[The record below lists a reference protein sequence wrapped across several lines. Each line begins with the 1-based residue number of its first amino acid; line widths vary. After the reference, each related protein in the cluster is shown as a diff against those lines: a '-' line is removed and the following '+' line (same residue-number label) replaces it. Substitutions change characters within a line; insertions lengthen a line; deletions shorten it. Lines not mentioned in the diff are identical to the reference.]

1 MEKNK
6 ETKTLSPKLDVV
18 FQALFGEIGN
28 ERITK
33 GFLETILKRK
43 IESIDL
49 SKNPILRREFKDD
62 KLGVL
67 DILAELDGKEKCNIE
82 MQLIDQSNIIERIL
96 YYWSRLYTRQI
107 KTGEDYSLLE
117 KTIVILITDFEV
129 KNLKEMDYHSVWKIM
144 DNKTGGKILTDKLE
158 IDIIELPKIKG
169 REKDKDK
176 LLDWLYFLENPKSER
191 VTEKMGEN
199 KEIKEAT
206 EKLDS
211 LSEDERMQR
220 IADLRLKAIMDEKA
234 IYAKGL
240 EDGEKK
246 REEELKERIEELR
259 QKAIMDE
266 KAIYAKGLEDGKRKR
281 EEELQEKIAEMEE
294 RIETIAK
301 KMLEQKIDKKIT
313 KGFLETILKRKIES
327 IDLSKNPILRREFK
341 DDKLGVLDILAELDG
356 KEKCNIEMQL
366 IDQSNIIERILY
378 YWSRL
383 YTRQIKTGEDY
394 SLLEKTIVILITD
407 FEVKNLKEMDYHS
420 VWKIMDNKTGG
431 KILTDKLEIDIIEL
445 PKIKGREKDKDK
457 LLDWL
462 YFLENPKSE
471 RVTEKMGE
479 NKEIKEATEKLDS
492 LSEDE
497 RMQRIADLR
506 LKAIMDEKAI
516 YAKGLEKGKLEV
528 AKKML
533 ELKIS
538 KETIAKATGLTM
550 QEIENISI

>member
-67 DILAELDGKEKCNIE
+67 DILVELDGKEKCNIE

-169 REKDKDK
+169 REKEKDK

-240 EDGEKK
+240 EDGERK

-266 KAIYAKGLEDGKRKR
+266 KAIYAKGLEDGERKR
-281 EEELQEKIAEMEE
+281 EEELKE
-294 RIETIAK
+294 RIE
-301 KMLEQKIDKKIT
+301 E
-313 KGFLETILKRKIES
+313 
-327 IDLSKNPILRREFK
+327 LR
-341 DDKLGVLDILAELDG
+341 
-356 KEKCNIEMQL
+356 Q
-366 IDQSNIIERILY
+366 
-378 YWSRL
+378 
-383 YTRQIKTGEDY
+383 
-394 SLLEKTIVILITD
+394 
-407 FEVKNLKEMDYHS
+407 
-420 VWKIMDNKTGG
+420 
-431 KILTDKLEIDIIEL
+431 
-445 PKIKGREKDKDK
+445 
-457 LLDWL
+457 
-462 YFLENPKSE
+462 
-471 RVTEKMGE
+471 
-479 NKEIKEATEKLDS
+479 
-492 LSEDE
+492 
-497 RMQRIADLR
+497 
-506 LKAIMDEKAI
+506 KAIMDEKAI
-516 YAKGLEKGKLEV
+516 YAKGLEDGERKREEELKERIEELRQKAIMDEKATYAKGLEKGKLEV

-538 KETIAKATGLTM
+538 KETIAKATGLTI
-550 QEIENISI
+550 QEIENISN

>member
-1 MEKNK
+1 MKKLSNINRRVKNALEIPREVVGK
-6 ETKTLSPKLDVV
+6 IPKITITAFDEMLIENFKAILEYEDFFVRISTYIGVVSINGFNLKLSQMTEDD
-18 FQALFGEIGN
+18 
-28 ERITK
+28 
-33 GFLETILKRK
+33 ILVSGK

-144 DNKTGGKILTDKLE
+144 DNKAGGEILTDKLE

-169 REKDKDK
+169 REKEKDK

-240 EDGEKK
+240 EDGERK

-266 KAIYAKGLEDGKRKR
+266 KAIYAKGLEDGERKR
-281 EEELQEKIAEMEE
+281 EEELKERMEE
-294 RIETIAK
+294 
-301 KMLEQKIDKKIT
+301 
-313 KGFLETILKRKIES
+313 
-327 IDLSKNPILRREFK
+327 LR
-341 DDKLGVLDILAELDG
+341 
-356 KEKCNIEMQL
+356 Q
-366 IDQSNIIERILY
+366 
-378 YWSRL
+378 
-383 YTRQIKTGEDY
+383 
-394 SLLEKTIVILITD
+394 
-407 FEVKNLKEMDYHS
+407 
-420 VWKIMDNKTGG
+420 
-431 KILTDKLEIDIIEL
+431 
-445 PKIKGREKDKDK
+445 
-457 LLDWL
+457 
-462 YFLENPKSE
+462 
-471 RVTEKMGE
+471 
-479 NKEIKEATEKLDS
+479 
-492 LSEDE
+492 
-497 RMQRIADLR
+497 
-506 LKAIMDEKAI
+506 KAIMDEKAT

-538 KETIAKATGLTM
+538 KETIAKATGLTI
-550 QEIENISI
+550 QEIENISN

>member
-96 YYWSRLYTRQI
+96 YYWRRLYTRQI
-107 KTGEDYSLLE
+107 KIGEDYSLLE

-169 REKDKDK
+169 REK
-176 LLDWLYFLENPKSER
+176 E
-191 VTEKMGEN
+191 
-199 KEIKEAT
+199 
-206 EKLDS
+206 
-211 LSEDERMQR
+211 
-220 IADLRLKAIMDEKA
+220 
-234 IYAKGL
+234 
-240 EDGEKK
+240 
-246 REEELKERIEELR
+246 
-259 QKAIMDE
+259 
-266 KAIYAKGLEDGKRKR
+266 
-281 EEELQEKIAEMEE
+281 
-294 RIETIAK
+294 
-301 KMLEQKIDKKIT
+301 
-313 KGFLETILKRKIES
+313 
-327 IDLSKNPILRREFK
+327 
-341 DDKLGVLDILAELDG
+341 
-356 KEKCNIEMQL
+356 
-366 IDQSNIIERILY
+366 
-378 YWSRL
+378 
-383 YTRQIKTGEDY
+383 
-394 SLLEKTIVILITD
+394 
-407 FEVKNLKEMDYHS
+407 
-420 VWKIMDNKTGG
+420 
-431 KILTDKLEIDIIEL
+431 
-445 PKIKGREKDKDK
+445 KDK

-550 QEIENISI
+550 QEIENIPN